1 MSLLTRQLESSLAA
15 NVSVSLPKL
24 TIRSDPDQW
33 KRHDQRVKIIANDAT
48 GADVIVRRSSKPN
61 VMHPRLKRR
70 ERTASDLHIKEAVSI
85 VKSVMRDRILQ
96 RITTTWVVRSLKI
109 VGDRMLPP
117 ILRITHA
124 ALVVV
129 PTIPPH
135 QIAEV
140 VIPPHLNAEVVPT
153 TLQTLIVASRTR
165 IREEDSLT
173 KSAKATATCQTSA
186 RKSATHTLPS
196 DTSSILEEIGVGSV
210 GIAGVVEVNRLVLV
224 TSLPLRDPSGLT
236 SLWTTSA
243 TEVVKQGEAEAS
255 NTQLLVATVA
265 DTTEQAPLKFN
276 RENKC
281 FASVE
286 FELEN

>member
-1 MSLLTRQLESSLAA
+1 MSLLSRQLESSLAA

-24 TIRSDPDQW
+24 TTRSDPDQW

-48 GADVIVRRSSKPN
+48 GADVIVRRWSKAN
-61 VMHPRLKRR
+61 VKHHRLRQR

-96 RITTTWVVRSLKI
+96 RITTTWVVRSLRI
-109 VGDRMLPP
+109 VGDRMLPLIP
-117 ILRITHA
+117 QIIHA
-124 ALVVV
+124 ALVV
-129 PTIPPH
+129 PTIPRH

-153 TLQTLIVASRTR
+153 TLQTKIVASRTR

-173 KSAKATATCQTSA
+173 KSAKATATCQTSV
-186 RKSATHTLPS
+186 RRSATHTLPS

-210 GIAGVVEVNRLVLV
+210 GIAGVVEVNRPVLV

>member
-1 MSLLTRQLESSLAA
+1 MILLSRQLESSLAA

-48 GADVIVRRSSKPN
+48 GADVIVRRLSKPN

-96 RITTTWVVRSLKI
+96 RITTTWVVRSLRI

-124 ALVVV
+124 ALVV

-153 TLQTLIVASRTR
+153 TLQTKIVASRTR